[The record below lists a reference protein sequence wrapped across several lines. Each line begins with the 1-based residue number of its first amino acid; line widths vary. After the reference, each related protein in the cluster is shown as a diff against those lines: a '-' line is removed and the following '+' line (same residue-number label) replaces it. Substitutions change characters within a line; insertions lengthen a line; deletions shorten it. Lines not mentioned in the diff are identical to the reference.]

1 MGANAGVWKCQ
12 AFQDGGYTHKAF
24 ARRSSH
30 GIDLSPTFSVEEED
44 WNRVMDINLKGTML
58 CFKYAAQQ
66 MIKQGSG
73 GVLIGNAWF

>member
-1 MGANAGVWKCQ
+1 MPGFSRRWVHM
-12 AFQDGGYTHKAF
+12 HKAF
-24 ARRSSH
+24 TRRSTH
-30 GIDLSPTFSVEEED
+30 GIYSIPTHFSVEEED

-73 GVLIGNAWF
+73 GVLIGNA

>member
-1 MGANAGVWKCQ
+1 MVANAGVWKCQ
-12 AFQDGGYTHKAF
+12 AFQDGGYTCIRLFRAVVPMVLF
-24 ARRSSH
+24 
-30 GIDLSPTFSVEEED
+30 IPNTFLVEEED

-73 GVLIGNAWF
+73 GVLIGNA

>member
-1 MGANAGVWKCQ
+1 MPGFSRRWVHM
-12 AFQDGGYTHKAF
+12 HKTF
-24 ARRSSH
+24 ARRSTH
-30 GIDLSPTFSVEEED
+30 GIYTIPIHLLVEEED

-73 GVLIGNAWF
+73 GVLIGNT